1 MKSICK
7 EKDSEEPI
15 VFCCYSKTA
24 MLLAWTKFEGYFEN
38 YSWPCTFIL
47 PDIYRINPEG

>member
-7 EKDSEEPI
+7 PKGSVRFI
-15 VFCCYSKTA
+15 VFCFYSETA
-24 MLLAWTKFEGYFEN
+24 MSLIWTKFEGYFEN